1 VKTSLFSPST
11 RLNPEVVEVVET
23 SQEIVL
29 PAAIAA
35 DVKVIE
41 PPKQTNVAFV
51 TIAVFATGLTII
63 ATGFVYKT
71 QVPEVTLARYQTELN
86 KLEAVIE
93 VGVTTILLVT
103 VLEL

>member
-1 VKTSLFSPST
+1 M
-11 RLNPEVVEVVET
+11 VVEVVET
-23 SQEIVL
+23 SQAIVL
-29 PAAIAA
+29 PGAIAA

-41 PPKQTNVAFV
+41 PPEHTDVALV

-63 ATGFVYKT
+63 ATGSVYKT

-93 VGVTTILLVT
+93 VGVIKILLVA